1 MQKLEILVFIMAIL
15 LLLNVI
21 LDFFKRKKIKKLE
34 DENEKLKDFIRRYE
48 NDKKS

>member
-1 MQKLEILVFIMAIL
+1 MQKLEILAFIMAIL
-15 LLLNVI
+15 LLLNAI
-21 LDFFKRKKIKKLE
+21 FDFFKRKKIKKLE